1 MNSEKA
7 NKSTDDLK
15 TELKQNASLKQFLT
29 ENEVEF
35 VEPNIGALIQKTLDK
50 KSLSKAELARNSGMS
65 TVYLYQLL
73 SGRRYPSRDRM
84 LCLCIGFGC
93 TLEEA
98 QDLLRKSRFAAL
110 YIKVRR
116 DAIVAYGLE
125 NGLDINRINDLLYEN
140 EEETLI

>member
-1 MNSEKA
+1 MNSDI
-7 NKSTDDLK
+7 NHKSTEDLK
-15 TELKQNASLKQFLT
+15 TELKQDSSLKTFLT

-35 VEPNIGALIQKTLDK
+35 VEPDIGALIQAALDK
-50 KSLSKAELARNSGMS
+50 KSISKAELARSSGMS

-93 TLEEA
+93 SLEEA
-98 QDLLRKSRFAAL
+98 QDLLRKSRFAEL
-110 YIKVRR
+110 YVKVRR

-125 NGLDINRINDLLYEN
+125 NGLSINEINDLLYEN